1 MKQQIFILMMLQLT
15 KKQLIELDRIQRMHL
30 INSCTGV
37 KSANLIGTINDKGQ
51 TNLAIFNSVSH
62 LGSNPPMITFLL
74 RPKTVERHT
83 YENIISQKSFTI
95 NQVSIEHIQQAHQTS
110 AKYPSDVSEFE
121 ACGFTADFQEG
132 IIAPFVKESKIQVA
146 CEYVNEYHIKEH
158 DCHLIVGEIQLIRFE
173 EGIQHDDGWLDA
185 AKANSAGCIGLDG
198 YVSLN
203 LKDRYAYARPETA
216 IKSLIK

>member
-1 MKQQIFILMMLQLT
+1 MLQFT
-15 KKQLIELDRIQRMHL
+15 KKELKNLDRIPRMHL

-37 KSANLIGTINDKGQ
+37 KSANLIGTINKKGQ

-95 NQVSIEHIQQAHQTS
+95 NQVPIEYIQQAHQTS
-110 AKYPSDVSEFE
+110 AKYAHNVSEFE
-121 ACGFTADFQEG
+121 ACGFTADFQDK
-132 IIAPFVKESKIQVA
+132 IIAPFVKESKIQMA

-173 EGIQHDDGWLDA
+173 EGIQHKDGWLDA

-198 YVSLN
+198 YVSFTLE
-203 LKDRYAYARPETA
+203 DRYAYARPETA
-216 IKSLIK
+216 VKSLLK